1 MPFAVATLDVILKL
15 LYLKRE
21 CCNIVMI
28 VSIVFN

>member
-1 MPFAVATLDVILKL
+1 MTFTVAILDVILKL

-21 CCNIVMI
+21 CCNIFMI